1 MALRLDKYLTELGI
15 GTRSEVKKL
24 IKAKQ
29 ITVNGASAVTPE
41 TKVNEQMDEVR
52 FRGKKLTYA
61 SYEYYLFHKP
71 AGCVSATED
80 RMHRTVMDYLTDT
93 VRSDLFPVGRLDID
107 TEGLLLVTNDGALA
121 HELLSP
127 AKHVAK
133 TYYAR
138 VAGKVTKE
146 DVNLFEKGIDI
157 GEDKL
162 TKPAKLVIL
171 SNNTSFIGE
180 NAGNFLPEDRT
191 QDGKNGILIPE
202 DGILSEI
209 ELTITEGKF
218 HQVKRMFE
226 AVGKKVV
233 YLKRLSMGPLVLPK
247 ELAPGEYRALT
258 GEELAALKA
267 GHYQKDSKE

>member
-29 ITVNGASAVTPE
+29 ITVNGEPAVKPE
-41 TKVNEQMDEVR
+41 MKVNEQSDKVCL
-52 FRGKKLTYA
+52 RGQELTYA

-80 RMHRTVMDYLTDT
+80 AVHRTVMDYLTDT

-107 TEGLLLVTNDGALA
+107 TEGLLLITNDGALA

-138 VAGKVTKE
+138 VAGKVTE
-146 DVNLFEKGIDI
+146 ADVNLFKKGVDI

-171 SNNTSFIGE
+171 SSDMPFVNE
-180 NAGNFLPEDRT
+180 YAGNFQPED
-191 QDGKNGILIPE
+191 KPE

-218 HQVKRMFE
+218 HQVKRTFE

-233 YLKRLSMGPLVLPK
+233 YLKRLSMGTLVLPK
-247 ELAPGEYRALT
+247 ELAPGEYRPLT